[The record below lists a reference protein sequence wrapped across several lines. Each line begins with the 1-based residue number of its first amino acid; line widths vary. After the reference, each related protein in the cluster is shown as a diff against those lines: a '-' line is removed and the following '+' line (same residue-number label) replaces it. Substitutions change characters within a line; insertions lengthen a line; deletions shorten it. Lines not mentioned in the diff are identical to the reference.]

1 MNGHYYP
8 YLYDP
13 EAEITEQGE
22 ITEEEYDEYVVIRVI
37 ISMNGGYG
45 EVKMIGRKRDADR
58 NPIGEWNKNNF
69 WTRFFLSFILMTVH
83 SMSMQLI

>member
-1 MNGHYYP
+1 MNVHDDP
-8 YLYDP
+8 DLYDP
-13 EAEITEQGE
+13 EAAMTEQDE

-69 WTRFFLSFILMTVH
+69 WTRVFYQFSSMTVH
-83 SMSMQLI
+83 SMSMQ